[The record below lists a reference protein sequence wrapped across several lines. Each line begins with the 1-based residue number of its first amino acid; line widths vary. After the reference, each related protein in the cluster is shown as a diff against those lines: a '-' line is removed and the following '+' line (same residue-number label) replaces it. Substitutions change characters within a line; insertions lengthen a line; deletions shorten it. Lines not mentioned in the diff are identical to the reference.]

1 MRVRLY
7 ADMREAGG
15 AVMSYSYM
23 ISGTIN
29 AHPIK
34 AKAFKNYESA
44 LKYLDKLVTSAD
56 VQIEEIYTTEDLLTT
71 YVANNYSRFTLAKI
85 A

>member
-1 MRVRLY
+1 
-7 ADMREAGG
+7 
-15 AVMSYSYM
+15 MSYSYM

-29 AHPIK
+29 AYPIK
-34 AKAFKNYESA
+34 AKCFKDYRKA
-44 LKYLDKLVTSAD
+44 LKYLDKLVINSD
-56 VQIEEIYTTEDLLTT
+56 VQIEDIFTIDDTLTT